1 MKYPN
6 LKEVV
11 KSMLLDNFGHRY
23 DYYVKP
29 ESEWEWPEHAD
40 ELEKAAKG
48 LTEEEVET
56 LAGGDYDEQEELIT
70 EKPELAPLRVFL
82 SQVFDGPLTSN
93 FVRRG

>member
-6 LKEVV
+6 LKKAVR
-11 KSMLLDNFGHRY
+11 SMLLDTFGHRY
-23 DYYVKP
+23 HHYVKP
-29 ESEWEWPEHAD
+29 ENEWGWPEYAD

-56 LAGGDYDEQEELIT
+56 LAGEDFDEQEELIT
-70 EKPELAPLRVFL
+70 EKPELAPLRAFL